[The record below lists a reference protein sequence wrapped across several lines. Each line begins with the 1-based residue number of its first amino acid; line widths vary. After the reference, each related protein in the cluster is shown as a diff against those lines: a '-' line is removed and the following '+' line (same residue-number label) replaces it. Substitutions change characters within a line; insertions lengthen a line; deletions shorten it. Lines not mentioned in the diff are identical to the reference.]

1 MEVTHDGR
9 AEAVS
14 APVHSVSSEV
24 VDAEVKSEQQG
35 VNINSAVVEGD
46 QQTKRNSAVTP
57 SN

>member
-1 MEVTHDGR
+1 MEVIHDGS

-14 APVHSVSSEV
+14 VLVQSVSSEV
-24 VDAEVKSEQQG
+24 NDAEVKGKQPG
-35 VNINSAVVEGD
+35 VNINSAVAEGD